1 MKKLGRKFK
10 KVLEF
15 MFKYFP
21 IMGGY
26 STKDAD
32 DLMKDPDHYN
42 YRDMSWVK
50 AQEDKWLNRD
60 KK

>member
-1 MKKLGRKFK
+1 MKKIGRRLKSI
-10 KVLEF
+10 LEF

-21 IMGGY
+21 ITGGY
-26 STKDAD
+26 SAKDAD

-50 AQEDKWLNRD
+50 KQEDKWLNRN